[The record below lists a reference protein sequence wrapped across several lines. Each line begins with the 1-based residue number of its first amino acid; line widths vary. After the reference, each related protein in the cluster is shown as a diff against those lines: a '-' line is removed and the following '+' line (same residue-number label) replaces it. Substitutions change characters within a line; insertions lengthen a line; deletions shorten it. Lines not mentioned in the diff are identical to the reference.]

1 MSGSIATEKAA
12 RRAKALERLQET
24 KRLMAAKSQAA
35 NASKGATDKQPNAYT
50 VSGGGT
56 TNAQKPG
63 QAPVSSASIPNQ
75 SRSAENSQSK
85 KSSLFAKPYIE
96 FDFSTMEDSKG
107 GYLVDEQNK
116 DGDKQQENA
125 DWLESLSNQLPPFDF
140 SDPRA
145 PSCYECQTKE
155 LDFRLWR
162 VFNARVCKDCRRKH
176 PEKYSLLTKTECKQD
191 YLLTESELRDKE
203 LLPHLERPNPYQQT
217 YSNMM
222 LYLRYQVEDFAWKKW
237 GGPEQLDEEYEK
249 RERLKKERKQARFE
263 AKLKEMR
270 NRTRAQAIT
279 KVGTVNKHV
288 HIWGPP
294 EDQDDGTKR
303 RVCGGCGVS
312 RTEYCM

>member
-1 MSGSIATEKAA
+1 MSDSYAAEKAA

-24 KRLMAAKSQAA
+24 KKLLAAKSQVV
-35 NASKGATDKQPNAYT
+35 NGSNSNGKNHFNT
-50 VSGGGT
+50 SGGGT
-56 TNAQKPG
+56 VIKPG
-63 QAPVSSASIPNQ
+63 QAATRNEQVPNQ
-75 SRSAENSQSK
+75 SRNAERQPK
-85 KSSLFAKPYIE
+85 KSNLFAKPYIE

-107 GYLVDEQNK
+107 GYLVDEGNENK
-116 DGDKQQENA
+116 SKQENA

-140 SDPRA
+140 NDPRA
-145 PSCYECQTKE
+145 PSCFECQIKE

-237 GGPEQLDEEYEK
+237 GGPDQLDAEYEK
-249 RERLKKERKQARFE
+249 REKQKKERKQARFE

-279 KVGTVNKHV
+279 KIGTLNKHV

-294 EDQDDGTKR
+294 EKQEDGTQR

-312 RTEYCM
+312 RSEYII